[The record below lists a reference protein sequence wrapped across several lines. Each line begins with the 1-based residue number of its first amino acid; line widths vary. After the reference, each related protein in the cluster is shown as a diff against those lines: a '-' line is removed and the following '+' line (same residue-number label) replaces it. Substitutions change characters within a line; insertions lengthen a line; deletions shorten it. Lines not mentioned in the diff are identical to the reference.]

1 MRLVLVVEVVRVTL
15 WYIVWISDRSGAI
28 WDVGVVDLSLELV
41 GWHTVAMLFV
51 AALEEELGWSHLLFE
66 LSLLDIW
73 SAWFMVQL
81 LRIDS
86 MVSVLRA
93 LLCNTVAFLGY
104 LRCWLERRSKLIKAF
119 PHDFCARWQWNR
131 LAISRFLNTN
141 ELLIFHCIFKL
152 L

>member
-1 MRLVLVVEVVRVTL
+1 
-15 WYIVWISDRSGAI
+15 
-28 WDVGVVDLSLELV
+28 
-41 GWHTVAMLFV
+41 MLFV
-51 AALEEELGWSHLLFE
+51 TALEEELGWSHLLFE

-119 PHDFCARWQWNR
+119 PHDFCARW
-131 LAISRFLNTN
+131 
-141 ELLIFHCIFKL
+141 
-152 L
+152 